1 MKKNYCENCG
11 KKLGMAGVCFSCELK
26 KGRKLLK
33 ESAQNTINSITDN
46 IQKSVENLEEKI
58 EQFKVESVAD
68 GNEGSPERQLGRDK
82 ECPSSNQAAK
92 RAVSTKKEKAS
103 CSIELIEATTK
114 DEEKLSWW
122 SKRKKQKEEK
132 TKKEKN
138 VLIFLALCYAAL
150 MVFIVTP
157 LGGLLLLPFLSLF
170 VPSEKWQTT
179 VQKIIPGKIKGKKT
193 SVVLFASAALMMFVL
208 GIGGKAANED
218 NISSPASDAL
228 DIIQS
233 RLIQTHDYN
242 EIDLVKVV
250 VDGMEISVPSV
261 WKTETVGNILY
272 ICGRSDNRQISVKKL
287 NIQNGNMV
295 ISTELGKSAF
305 QDDIIKSNVKRLF
318 DLQTETEI
326 TYSTYNENKNQYTIE
341 IKSKDLE
348 NPSMKK
354 VYFFSVGNDF
364 YQITDS
370 IEVGTAYD
378 YSLDIQRIIDSAVKV
393 DSSFTIRYLD
403 VGQGD
408 ATLLECDGHYM
419 LIDGG
424 NNKSS
429 DIIYTVLKNNNVESV
444 DMVFA
449 SHADEDHVGGLAG
462 AYKASGV
469 KHTFCPVSTSDTHAF
484 ADFKKAVEE
493 DGHQIEVPQVGKT
506 YSLGSAVINIL
517 GVNAG
522 KDNNSSIVLKVT
534 YGNTEFLFTGDAE
547 KDAEQ
552 KLLDAGADLKANM
565 IKIAHHGSKDST
577 SEIFLKTVDPQFAI
591 ISAGKDNL
599 YYHPTQVV
607 LDELKEN
614 NIAVYRTDL
623 QGDIVCKSDGKKIS
637 IATEKKAAS
646 DLYKAPEEKKE
657 ETAPNKESGNSTP
670 TSKPSSSSKPS
681 GSSGTSSST
690 KPSGSSGSGGSKQTY
705 ILNVSTKKFHYPSC
719 GSAGKIKPANK
730 STFTGTRE
738 ELISRGFSPCGNC
751 HP

>member
-1 MKKNYCENCG
+1 
-11 KKLGMAGVCFSCELK
+11 
-26 KGRKLLK
+26 
-33 ESAQNTINSITDN
+33 
-46 IQKSVENLEEKI
+46 
-58 EQFKVESVAD
+58 
-68 GNEGSPERQLGRDK
+68 
-82 ECPSSNQAAK
+82 
-92 RAVSTKKEKAS
+92 
-103 CSIELIEATTK
+103 
-114 DEEKLSWW
+114 
-122 SKRKKQKEEK
+122 
-132 TKKEKN
+132 
-138 VLIFLALCYAAL
+138 

-170 VPSEKWQTT
+170 VPGEKWQAT
-179 VQKIIPGKIKGKKT
+179 VQKIIPGKIKGKKP
-193 SVVLFASAALMMFVL
+193 SVVLFASAALMLFVI
-208 GIGGKAANED
+208 GIGGKAANEE
-218 NISSPASDAL
+218 NISSPTSDAL

-250 VDGMEISVPSV
+250 VDGMEISVPSA

-295 ISTELGKSAF
+295 ISTELGKTAF
-305 QDDIIKSNVKRLF
+305 QNDIIESNVKRLF

-408 ATLLECDGHYM
+408 ATLLECDSHYM

-462 AYKASGV
+462 VYKASSV

-484 ADFKKAVEE
+484 ADFKKSVEE

-552 KLLDAGADLKANM
+552 KLLDAGADLKANV

-599 YYHPTQVV
+599 YYHPTQGV

-637 IATEKKAAS
+637 ITTEKKAAS

-657 ETAPNKESGNSTP
+657 ETAPNKESGNSTS